1 MRSRR
6 RFRRPKKAFRLFLIT
21 VALGGLGAY
30 FNEKRISEKFP
41 APAALADDPLLS
53 EKRVGHIL
61 NGDQT
66 GGGHRYGEG
75 APCKSE
81 FPQNWNDDKILGT
94 IETIAAN
101 DNLNWQRQQNGYYV
115 AEKMEDGV
123 KVRVVLDDKRQNIIT
138 GYPVNTPRNPCP
150 PANDNFNR

>member
-1 MRSRR
+1 MIRCCQ
-6 RFRRPKKAFRLFLIT
+6 KKRA
-21 VALGGLGAY
+21 
-30 FNEKRISEKFP
+30 
-41 APAALADDPLLS
+41 
-53 EKRVGHIL
+53 GHIL

-101 DNLNWQRQQNGYYV
+101 DNLNWQRQQNVRGGREVTDELVLEQLVSRDASQSQQVEAKQALKAVYALPEKLKETVLLV
-115 AEKMEDGV
+115 AWEGLSHAEAAKALGCAETTVSWRIFEARRKLKGV
-123 KVRVVLDDKRQNIIT
+123 WE
-138 GYPVNTPRNPCP
+138 G
-150 PANDNFNR
+150 